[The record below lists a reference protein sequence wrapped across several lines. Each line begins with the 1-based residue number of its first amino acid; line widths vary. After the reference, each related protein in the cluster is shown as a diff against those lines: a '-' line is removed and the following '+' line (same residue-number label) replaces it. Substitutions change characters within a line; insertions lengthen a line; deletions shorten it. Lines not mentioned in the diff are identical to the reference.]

1 MLPNS
6 LFPSKRWKSILW
18 GFDMFNLKKSMRV
31 LTEGKRQFLKEDVAR
46 PAVDASVIDTHRK
59 KIRVFVFETL
69 MNPEIRTAVLK
80 SDIETTD
87 ARIYNWKEVNVESE
101 GGPDYHTLVPDLG
114 VATKGLIL
122 FVDESQLAKLDYW
135 EDQYDRVKVILSD
148 GNTSYVYIL
157 KVEAMK
163 DRGQNTSVELS
174 PDDVDQIKWAADN
187 M

>member
-1 MLPNS
+1 
-6 LFPSKRWKSILW
+6 
-18 GFDMFNLKKSMRV
+18 MRT
-31 LTEGKRQFLKEDVAR
+31 LTEGKRQFLNEDVLR
-46 PAVDASVIDTHRK
+46 PAVDASVIDTYRK

-80 SDIETTD
+80 TDIE
-87 ARIYNWKEVNVESE
+87 AKESQIYNWKEINVESE

-114 VATKGLIL
+114 QMTKGMIL
-122 FVDESQLAKLDYW
+122 YVDEDQLAKLDYW
-135 EDQYDRVKVILSD
+135 EDQYDRVKTILS
-148 GNTSYVYIL
+148 GGEMAYVYIL